1 MKFSLSPFYLLAIM
15 GLLLTTACDD
25 DDDNEPVNEQEL
37 ITTVRLNFE
46 NQSTGSTQ
54 TFVARD
60 TDGDGGQ
67 PPVVDDITLDDS
79 TTYTVTA
86 EFLDESDPNDVED
99 ITEEVR
105 EEDEEHLVCYAFG
118 GLVFNTAIQQDTDG
132 NGDPL
137 GLETIMSTLN
147 TGNGQLQ
154 ISLKHEPD
162 KSAVDACSTGET
174 DVEVAFDVDVQ

>member
-1 MKFSLSPFYLLAIM
+1 MKLKLSLLYLLAVT

-25 DDDNEPVNEQEL
+25 DDDNQPENEPEV

-46 NQSTGSTQ
+46 NQATGATQ

-67 PPVVDDITLDDS
+67 PPVVDDITLEES

-99 ITEEVR
+99 ITEEVE
-105 EEDEEHLVCYAFG
+105 EEDEEHLVCYVFG
-118 GLVFNTAIQQDTDG
+118 GTVFNTTIQQDTDG

-147 TGNGQLQ
+147 AGNGSLQ
-154 ISLKHEPD
+154 ITLKHEPD
-162 KSAVDACSTGET
+162 KSANNACSTGET
-174 DVEVAFDVDVQ
+174 DVEVDFDVTVQ